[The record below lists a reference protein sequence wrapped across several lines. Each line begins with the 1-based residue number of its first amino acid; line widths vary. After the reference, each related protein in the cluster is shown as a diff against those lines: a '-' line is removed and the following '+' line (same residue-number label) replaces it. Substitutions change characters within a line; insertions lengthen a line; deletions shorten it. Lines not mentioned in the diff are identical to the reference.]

1 MSIRQNPLPSDHP
14 NFNTPSK
21 VFVGEIITSCSGSH
35 AITVARS
42 KHGGAKSAD
51 GGYMMQGTLAT
62 SVMASIF
69 GFRESAPPQPGTQVV
84 CLEESASHC
93 YILGMLPKQ
102 NPNLDNMPNRAAL
115 GAGNALE
122 DSANR
127 KGHEKYTPRIY
138 DNRRPTDAVDGEH
151 VVSNEFGVLL
161 GLYQQLANLKAS
173 ELAQVQCFLLDDLV
187 RVISHNFQHY
197 TALGEYN
204 IYHDGKALMA
214 EFGAT
219 HKTSEAYGKPAVNSD
234 SSSATFTKT
243 GTHTAD
249 DENDFYKISGD
260 ERIKAIERFKWFLG
274 TVGDF
279 LHVFMVRPDPQESR
293 VLDPTKKPN
302 KPDTGLC
309 DLHIGTDGGL
319 HLRSVKEVFIEKTNW
334 IRVPLRV
341 AAPDDEAGDDAAKI
355 KYKEKELF
363 KFDNEIIATHNPIRY
378 ALQIRDYVAYVNEKL
393 NYENFKKHEKDFYVN
408 DELSKEEA
416 LNRIGK
422 VDQETSLKLSD
433 YKLRTAGIYL
443 MPNGGITIRDAWNSA
458 IIMEG
463 GNVYIQPAKD
473 LITQPLRSMVVKAGK
488 NINMSC
494 RKHIDLSSSDEGMRI
509 KTHKSQYLY
518 SHEGGVILEA
528 NAEKD
533 VAYAPIPSKGALQQV
548 GGIVLKSSLGIYN
561 YAEKNIVN
569 FAKGKML
576 LQSLDNMD
584 ITAGFEDDK
593 ANKTANKPIKPKKNN
608 SKESLATDK
617 KDESSTTNK
626 KAATRKKQASITVYS
641 QNNMT
646 VLADKS
652 MLLHSKE
659 LATMVSDK
667 QMILAGAAA
676 TLLGEKGDSISTEG
690 VIETEKMVKDI
701 FKKPREI
708 KKELLKQTVFEK
720 ATNFEALEFKFLNS
734 KEYGSDIDKEKD
746 PFPITL
752 AQQDNL
758 LTNLY
763 KLEEWKEEKIN
774 ESYPYPGKDLFEK
787 FYYITQKPNNL
798 QKHPIDKDSH
808 SKADPQNI
816 PATITLTSLSKYKVL
831 K

>member
-21 VFVGEIITSCSGSH
+21 IFVGEIITSCSGSH

-42 KHGGAKSAD
+42 KSGGVKSAD

-84 CLEESASHC
+84 CLEEAAGHC

-102 NPNLDNMPNRAAL
+102 NPNLKNMPNRATL
-115 GAGNALE
+115 GAGNAIG

-127 KGHEKYTPRIY
+127 KGHAENTPRVY

-173 ELAQVQCFLLDDLV
+173 ELAQIQCFLLDDLV

-219 HKTSEAYGKPAVNSD
+219 HKSSEAYGQPAVNSD
-234 SSSATFTKT
+234 SSSPTFAST
-243 GTHTAD
+243 GSHTVD
-249 DENDFYKISGD
+249 DDKDFYEITGD

-279 LHVFMVRPDPQESR
+279 LHVFMVRPDPTETR
-293 VLDPTKKPN
+293 TLDPTKKPN
-302 KPDTGLC
+302 KPDTGLA

-341 AAPDDEAGDDAAKI
+341 AAPDSEQGDDAAKLE
-355 KYKEKELF
+355 YTEKELF
-363 KFDNEIIATHNPIRY
+363 KFDNKITATNNPIRY

-393 NYENFKKHEKDFYVN
+393 NYENFKKHEKDFYIN
-408 DELSKEEA
+408 DELSKEEK
-416 LNRIGK
+416 LSNIGK
-422 VDQETSLKLSD
+422 VDQETSLQLSD

-458 IIMEG
+458 IVMEG

-473 LITQPLRSMVVKAGK
+473 FITQPLRSVIVKAGK

-494 RKHIDLSSSDEGMRI
+494 RKHIDLASSDEGMRI
-509 KTHKSQYLY
+509 KTQKSQYLY
-518 SHEGGVILEA
+518 SHEGGIVLESK
-528 NAEKD
+528 AEKD
-533 VAYAPIPSKGALQQV
+533 VAYMPLPKKGALQQV
-548 GGIVLKSSLGIYN
+548 GGILLKSNLGIYN

-569 FAKGKML
+569 YAKGKML
-576 LQSLDNMD
+576 LQSLENMD
-584 ITAGFEDDK
+584 ITAGVDDK
-593 ANKTANKPIKPKKNN
+593 NAAK
-608 SKESLATDK
+608 
-617 KDESSTTNK
+617 SSAKNK
-626 KAATRKKQASITVYS
+626 KATAKTKKGTAKKKEAGITIYS
-641 QNNMT
+641 QNNMM
-646 VLADKS
+646 VMADES
-652 MLLHSKE
+652 MLMHSKQMTT
-659 LATMVSDK
+659 LISDTSVL
-667 QMILAGAAA
+667 LAGAAS
-676 TLLGEKGDSISTEG
+676 TLLGEKGDSIPLEG
-690 VIETEKMVKDI
+690 VIETEKLVKDV
-701 FKKPREI
+701 FKKPREN
-708 KKELLKQTVFEK
+708 KKTLLKQTIFQTE
-720 ATNFEALEFKFLNS
+720 ATFEALEFKFLNS
-734 KEYGSDIDKEKD
+734 KEYGGDLNGDRD
-746 PFPITL
+746 PLPITL

-763 KLEEWKEEKIN
+763 KLEEWKEKKIN

-787 FYYITQKPNNL
+787 FYYITQKPANL
-798 QKHPIDKDSH
+798 EKHPTDKDSH
-808 SKADPQNI
+808 SKSNPQKN
-816 PATITLTSLSKYKVL
+816 PSTITLTSLSKYKVL